1 MRYGTMKK
9 LAPFAE
15 QLVSQYGYKFNVSV
29 RKIADSLGSVS
40 FVTVAKYLALLEQ
53 YGYLTKSIP
62 NKRRGAIY
70 ELNKRRVNM
79 LIRDTKAIQ
88 EIMSIG
94 L

>member
-1 MRYGTMKK
+1 MKK

-15 QLVSQYGYKFNVSV
+15 QLISQYGYKFNVSL
-29 RKIADSLGSVS
+29 RKIADSLGSIS
-40 FVTVAKYLALLEQ
+40 FVTAAQYFALLEQ
-53 YGYLTKSIP
+53 YGYLTKTIP

-70 ELNKRRVNM
+70 ELNKRRINM

-88 EIMSIG
+88 EILKVG

>member
-1 MRYGTMKK
+1 MKK

-15 QLVSQYGYKFNVSV
+15 QLIFQYGYKFNVSI
-29 RKIADSLGSVS
+29 REIADNLGFVS
-40 FVTVAKYLALLEQ
+40 FVTAAKYLTLLENH
-53 YGYLTKSIP
+53 GYLTKTVP

-79 LIRDTKAIQ
+79 LIRDTMAIQ
-88 EIMSIG
+88 EIMKVG

>member
-1 MRYGTMKK
+1 MKYSKMKK

-15 QLVSQYGYKFNVSV
+15 QLVSQYGYKFNVSI
-29 RKIADSLGSVS
+29 RKIADGLGSVS
-40 FVTVAKYLALLEQ
+40 FVTAAKYLASLEQ
-53 YGYLTKSIP
+53 YGYLTKTIP

-88 EIMSIG
+88 EIMSVG